1 MSIFEL
7 VLTGQQDGSNL
18 LREETFERGILRD
31 KNLRYTSHLGDLNKP
46 NFKLENYICQSLDKR
61 KQLFNFLINKGL
73 LSVDT
78 PHPVSLES
86 ATYILK

>member
-46 NFKLENYICQSLDKR
+46 NFKLENYICQSLDN
-61 KQLFNFLINKGL
+61 LLINKGL
-73 LSVDT
+73 LET
-78 PHPVSLES
+78 PPHPVSFES
-86 ATYILK
+86 VLNILK